1 VVQLVKREAHNLM
14 EYRYNVRKTVYVF
27 GWTKRRKRERES
39 RQTIWVLSYGDA
51 SGI

>member
-1 VVQLVKREAHNLM
+1 M
-14 EYRYNVRKTVYVF
+14 EYRYNIRLIEKTVYVF

-51 SGI
+51 SGIQQIQ